1 MLCGAA
7 GGGRA
12 IKTIVASGSRPGP
25 ETPLNQRG
33 RKAKEILT
41 GSLPSLALVGL
52 SLRLSLVLPESWFLT
67 SSSQALVRL
76 GTYVYVASTRNSRDT
91 D

>member
-52 SLRLSLVLPESWFLT
+52 SVVLTFGPIVPCVARVLVSYFKF
-67 SSSQALVRL
+67 S
-76 GTYVYVASTRNSRDT
+76 GFG
-91 D
+91 